1 MGCRFVGV
9 LDCFLTAYALIFE
22 FLLSASQTS
31 GQDEGIVVVP
41 DPLPKEKCLQ
51 ALAELRHSK
60 WFAVTAANM
69 PSCVECIR
77 IVKDLSNRDPAW
89 NVLTDWAIEL
99 LVERALFTAW
109 MPLNP
114 AASLMR
120 VMEVNYLT
128 FIRRV
133 PAFGDFTDA
142 HHCTVSPKY
151 HILHFFSYL

>member
-1 MGCRFVGV
+1 MNYSG
-9 LDCFLTAYALIFE
+9 LQE
-22 FLLSASQTS
+22 ENNASVQ
-31 GQDEGIVVVP
+31 
-41 DPLPKEKCLQ
+41 DPLAKEKCLE

-89 NVLTDWAIEL
+89 TVLSDWAIEL
-99 LVERALFTAW
+99 MVERALFTAW

-120 VMEVNYLT
+120 VMEVNLS
-128 FIRRV
+128 V
-133 PAFGDFTDA
+133 
-142 HHCTVSPKY
+142 
-151 HILHFFSYL
+151 

>member
-1 MGCRFVGV
+1 MQNA
-9 LDCFLTAYALIFE
+9 DKDDKTI
-22 FLLSASQTS
+22 
-31 GQDEGIVVVP
+31 IVP

-120 VMEVNYLT
+120 VMEVSYDISIIIYLL
-128 FIRRV
+128 F
-133 PAFGDFTDA
+133 
-142 HHCTVSPKY
+142 
-151 HILHFFSYL
+151 L

>member
-1 MGCRFVGV
+1 M
-9 LDCFLTAYALIFE
+9 DNHSKISHPPALQNADKEDKNI
-22 FLLSASQTS
+22 
-31 GQDEGIVVVP
+31 IVP

-89 NVLTDWAIEL
+89 TVLTDWAIEL

-120 VMEVNYLT
+120 VLEVCLCENEIKNKGGQAKT
-128 FIRRV
+128 
-133 PAFGDFTDA
+133 
-142 HHCTVSPKY
+142 
-151 HILHFFSYL
+151 HIVYVLLVLH

>member
-1 MGCRFVGV
+1 MQNV
-9 LDCFLTAYALIFE
+9 DKEDKTI
-22 FLLSASQTS
+22 T
-31 GQDEGIVVVP
+31 VP

-120 VMEVNYLT
+120 VLEVCL
-128 FIRRV
+128 
-133 PAFGDFTDA
+133 
-142 HHCTVSPKY
+142 CK
-151 HILHFFSYL
+151 